1 MNLLA
6 KQKQT
11 HVEHELMVSGG
22 QGRLRIQDSH
32 VHIAIFKTDDPQE
45 TAVTIEVF

>member
-11 HVEHELMVSGG
+11 HVEHELTVSGG

-32 VHIAIFKTDDPQE
+32 VHTAIFKTDDPQE